1 MRKITFTES
10 ILILSLMLIILG
22 VSVIGLG
29 ISPQMPI
36 LFFIG
41 VLIFYGR
48 YICRYDWDDI
58 DSGIVDGI
66 KVAVIPIVIFILIG
80 ALIAVWV
87 KAGVIPSLMLWGFKL
102 INVKFFVPSVFIVC
116 SLVGLFI
123 GSGMTTISTIGIA
136 TLGIGYT
143 LGINPSLT
151 CGAIISG
158 AMFGDKMSP
167 ISDTT
172 NLAPGV
178 AGADLFAHIKN
189 MMWTTVPAFIISL
202 ILFFILGQT
211 HSMADLCEIQNMIN
225 LLEAHFNVSVW
236 TIIPVLLMFGCTWFK
251 LPAIPTLF
259 LNIVVSVVLIFFNDA
274 TFNFLKLANLLQSGY
289 AAQTGNKIIDSL
301 LSCGG
306 IDSMMESVFLIVMA
320 LALGGLLMRLKIIE
334 TAMNPLIVKLKTPA
348 ALIFATVLV
357 GILMNLFIGE
367 MYLAI
372 ILTGNAFKPIY
383 RKLNLAPVSLSR
395 SLEDSV
401 TLTNYIIP
409 WGIEGAFAAN
419 TLGVPVINFLPFAFF
434 SFICPILSILSG
446 VTGIGLKK
454 IDSPYFS

>member
-1 MRKITFTES
+1 MRKITFIES

-48 YICRYDWDDI
+48 YICRYNWDDI

-87 KAGVIPSLMLWGFKL
+87 KAGVIPSLMFWGFKL

-136 TLGIGYT
+136 TLGIGYA
-143 LGINPSLT
+143 LGINPALT

-189 MMWTTVPAFIISL
+189 MIWTTAPAFIISL
-202 ILFFILGQT
+202 LLFFILGQT
-211 HSMADLCEIQNMIN
+211 HSMADLREIQNMMN
-225 LLEAHFNVSVW
+225 LLEVHFNVSVW
-236 TIIPVLLMFGCTWFK
+236 TIVPVLLMFGSAWFK

-259 LNIVVSVVLIFFNDA
+259 LNIVVSVVLIFLNDT
-274 TFNFLKLANLLQSGY
+274 TFNFFKLSNLLQSGY
-289 AAQTGNKIIDSL
+289 VSQTGNQIIDSL
-301 LSCGG
+301 LSRGG
-306 IDSMMESVFLIVMA
+306 IDSMMGSVFLIIMA

-334 TAMNPLIVKLKTPA
+334 TAMNPLITKLKTPA

-357 GILMNLFIGE
+357 GIFMNLFIGE

-383 RKLNLAPVSLSR
+383 HKLNLAPVSLSR

-419 TLGVPVINFLPFAFF
+419 TLGVPVISFLPFAFF

-446 VTGIGLKK
+446 ITGIGLKR
-454 IDSPYFS
+454 ID